1 MMGLFGRQQAA
12 EIAEE
17 IVDHLKLIENVKALQ
32 TAQKE
37 VAIAVAKLGEDVRRL
52 EIEMTALKSDVK
64 YEAMKEAQ
72 STVLSVQSS
81 FNERLQDLSL
91 KVRDI
96 EHATGKISFESPK
109 LLNDSSATTDEKPNS
124 KLR

>member
-1 MMGLFGRQQAA
+1 MVGLFGRKQAA

-17 IVDHLKLIENVKALQ
+17 IVDHLKLIENVRALQ

-37 VAIAVAKLGEDVRRL
+37 IAMAVAKLGEDVRRL

-72 STVLSVQSS
+72 SAVLSVQSS
-81 FNERLQDLSL
+81 FNERLQDIAL

-96 EHATGKISFESPK
+96 EHSTGRISFESPK
-109 LLNDSSATTDEKPNS
+109 LLNDSRTTTNDKPNS
-124 KLR
+124 KSR